1 LSIKKRYSKAGGET
15 LGEETTI
22 VVAPMSSSQSLAEEP
37 QGERREKK
45 TVTPEKTFRRRNP
58 TLKKKALEL
67 AELCNIPVCVI
78 SYGPDGTLQT
88 WPESREDVEAIV
100 DKYRN
105 NEGAFNFSLGSLKS
119 KTFTKNERVEE
130 EEGGDRRKK
139 QKTKKVE
146 EFEKALASW
155 DGWLDEQQEEEELVS
170 FWSFLESKSREINE
184 RIEFLKMKEKRI

>member
-1 LSIKKRYSKAGGET
+1 
-15 LGEETTI
+15 
-22 VVAPMSSSQSLAEEP
+22 MSSSQSLAEEP

-45 TVTPEKTFRRRNP
+45 TVTQEKTFRRRNP

-119 KTFTKNERVEE
+119 KTFTKNER
-130 EEGGDRRKK
+130 
-139 QKTKKVE
+139 

-184 RIEFLKMKEKRI
+184 RIELLKKKEKRI

>member
-1 LSIKKRYSKAGGET
+1 
-15 LGEETTI
+15 
-22 VVAPMSSSQSLAEEP
+22 MSSSEEP

-45 TVTPEKTFRRRNP
+45 TGIQAKTFRRRNP

-105 NEGAFNFSLGSLKS
+105 NEGAFNFSVGSLKS
-119 KTFTKNERVEE
+119 KIFTKNERVEE
-130 EEGGDRRKK
+130 GGERRRKK

-155 DGWLDEQQEEEELVS
+155 DGWLDEQQEEDALVS
-170 FWSFLESKSREINE
+170 FWGFLESKSREINE
-184 RIEFLKMKEKRI
+184 RIELLKMKEKRI